1 MSEGGQPM
9 SRLSLQQ
16 IRGVA
21 DLIHDAVT
29 HGVDV
34 IEETHQAIA
43 RKPFALLKQ
52 IDPIAAPVRTLEHI
66 ERNIAGGVYQSIRLT
81 NRLAATLSTQVLDW
95 LEETERRKAKGERRK
110 AKG

>member
-1 MSEGGQPM
+1 M
-9 SRLSLQQ
+9 SRLSIQQ

-21 DLIHDAVT
+21 DLIHDTVA
-29 HGVDV
+29 GSVDA

-43 RKPFALLKQ
+43 RKQFALLKQ

-81 NRLAATLSTQVLDW
+81 NRLAATVATQVLNW
-95 LEETERRKAKGERRK
+95 LEEAGDSPRP
-110 AKG
+110 